1 MAIGAAQQLERDDEQ
16 PSNNKYWS
24 AVPPMAIGAAQQLKK
39 EILSSLSIVKY
50 WSAVLPIAIGVAQ
63 QLEGF
68 LSTKF

>member
-1 MAIGAAQQLERDDEQ
+1 
-16 PSNNKYWS
+16 
-24 AVPPMAIGAAQQLKK
+24 MAIGAAQQLKK